1 MTQPPLST
9 SVTIADLL
17 VGRVRPLGDKGV
29 PSGIDKHPVM
39 RPLRI
44 GREGIEG
51 DEQGDRRHHGG
62 PEKAIHHY
70 PFEHYADWRQA
81 IGPHELLEQPGAFGE
96 NLSTTGMT
104 EATVALGDVFRL
116 GTATL
121 AVSQGRQPCFRLN
134 LRFGRADMARLVQE
148 SGRTG
153 WYYRVLEEGVAS
165 PGDELVLIDRPLAG
179 WTLSRLLRT
188 LYADTLD
195 FGELAAM
202 AALDALPENWRRL
215 AARRLESGRVEDW
228 SRRLTGGEAGEKGQ

>member
-1 MTQPPLST
+1 MTQPSLST
-9 SVTIADLL
+9 SATIAALL

-62 PEKAIHHY
+62 PEKAVHHY

-81 IGPHELLEQPGAFGE
+81 IGPHQLLEQAGAFGE
-96 NLSTTGMT
+96 NLSTTGMS
-104 EATVALGDVFRL
+104 EATVALGDVFRF
-116 GTATL
+116 GAATL

-134 LRFGRADMARLVQE
+134 LRFGRPDMARLVQE

-153 WYYRVLEEGVAS
+153 WYYRVIEEGVVA
-165 PGDELVLIDRPLAG
+165 PGDQLVLVDRPLPR

-188 LYADTLD
+188 LYANTLD
-195 FGELAAM
+195 HDELAAM
-202 AALDALPENWRRL
+202 AALDALPENWRKL
-215 AARRLESGRVEDW
+215 AARRLERGRVEDW
-228 SRRLTGGEAGEKGQ
+228 SRRLTGKEAADE